1 MKDGPATYSQHMP
14 LDVFMPGIHPSK
26 PMPNGAHTMEF
37 PRRIRIGEG
46 ILGELGDFIEEPSSP
61 YFSSSLTADG
71 DARRSAVIASGANV
85 RTRVRGVVTDSIKT
99 PVEWV
104 TVESSDMHNVER
116 VMKIASEEG
125 AYCIIGIGG
134 GKSVD
139 VGKLAAHRINLP
151 FFSVPTSAS
160 HDGISSPFASISGRG
175 THYSER
181 AKPPVG
187 ILADV
192 DVIAAAPKRLE
203 AAGCGDLVS
212 KLTAVKDWE
221 LASRD
226 VGEYYGGYAG
236 NLALMSAQ
244 VFLDASKEIGVYD
257 KASARALVEGLIS
270 AGVAAGIAGS
280 SRPCSGSEHLFSHAL
295 DWICPG
301 KGLHGEQCGIGTIM
315 MASLHDL
322 DWERVRKALKDVNAP
337 TSTAE
342 LGISDDETK
351 RALVEA
357 PKIRPDRYTILSRA
371 KLDKRAAGELA
382 KATGVI

>member
-1 MKDGPATYSQHMP
+1 MP
-14 LDVFMPGIHPSK
+14 LGS
-26 PMPNGAHTMEF
+26 HTMEF

-46 ILGELGDFIEEPSSP
+46 ILGELGDFIEFP
-61 YFSSSLTADG
+61 AG
-71 DARRSAVIASGANV
+71 RRSAVIASGANV
-85 RTRVRGVVTDSIKT
+85 QEKVKGVVSDSIGS

-104 TVESSDMHNVER
+104 EVDSSDMRNVER
-116 VMKIASEEG
+116 VMKKSSK

-187 ILADV
+187 ILADIE
-192 DVIAAAPKRLE
+192 VIAAAPKRLE

-221 LASRD
+221 LASKET
-226 VGEYYGGYAG
+226 GEYFGGYAA

-244 VFLDASKEIGVYD
+244 VFLDGSKEIGEYD
-257 KASARALVEGLIS
+257 IGSARALVEGLIS

-295 DWICPG
+295 DAICPG

-315 MASLHDL
+315 MSSLHGL
-322 DWERVRKALKDVNAP
+322 DWEDVKRSLKDVDAP
-337 TSTAE
+337 TAGAE
-342 LGISDDETK
+342 LGISDGEIK
-351 RALVEA
+351 EALVSA
-357 PKIRPDRYTILSRA
+357 PSIRPDRYTILSKV
-371 KLDKRAAGELA
+371 KLDRKAAGELA
-382 KATGVI
+382 KNTGVI